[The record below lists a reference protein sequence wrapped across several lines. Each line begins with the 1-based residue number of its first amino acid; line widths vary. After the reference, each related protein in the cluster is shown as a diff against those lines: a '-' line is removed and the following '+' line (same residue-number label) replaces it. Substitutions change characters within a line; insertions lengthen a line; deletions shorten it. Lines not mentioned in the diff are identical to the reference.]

1 MRAVEKI
8 SSTSAASTI
17 DPMRSSTSGRRGTF
31 AASPEDRSSST
42 MTRLPS
48 AARAPT
54 RWPPMAPAPPV
65 TRIVRPDS
73 SGMRTCTFDLRH
85 IRDDPRLSHESVM
98 ACDDAEVPTDRP
110 EYPHPRSAFLQ
121 VVAQNERHFPHPI
134 AGETAQLDQHVGHP
148 RETLAADE
156 IAAVHREAAFQQFHA
171 IAAIERGVVL
181 DAVDG
186 NRMAQKPGD
195 AEAEDV
201 PHEGRLDHAAARRE
215 ARGDDQIAAAL

>member
-8 SSTSAASTI
+8 PSTNGGSMI
-17 DPMRSSTSGRRGTF
+17 DPTRSSTSGRRGTF
-31 AASPEDRSSST
+31 AARPEDRSSST

-48 AARAPT
+48 AASART

-85 IRDDPRLSHESVM
+85 IRDDPRVSPEPVM
-98 ACDDAEVPTDRP
+98 ACDDAEVPADRP

-121 VVAQNERHFPHPI
+121 VVAQNERHFADAV
-134 AGETAQLDQHVGHP
+134 AGEAAQLDQHVGHA

-156 IAAVHREAAFQQFHA
+156 IAAVHREAALQQLHA
-171 IAAIERGVVL
+171 VAAIER
-181 DAVDG
+181 
-186 NRMAQKPGD
+186 R
-195 AEAEDV
+195 
-201 PHEGRLDHAAARRE
+201 
-215 ARGDDQIAAAL
+215 